1 MKAAKRSLAGL
12 TALIAIASSLLCT
25 AQVAQ
30 PNLTTPRSPTLPRQ
44 LQTGYAKLPLAF
56 ELNKGQ
62 TDPAVQFF
70 SRGAGYSVFLTS
82 GGMVLSWHPTAPAVP
97 LAGADTYSQGSVAIA
112 TKRVGPNKTPDDKSG
127 DITMVFSL
135 VGASSHPK
143 AVGEDQLA
151 AKVNYFIGNDPAK
164 WHTNVQTY
172 ARIRYKNVYPGID
185 LLYHGNNRQVEFDF
199 VIAPGADPGAIQF
212 AVKGADALAVDAE
225 GNLVLT
231 KGAKQ
236 LHFQAPGI
244 YQEINGSRVKVAGN
258 YSLKDST

>member
-1 MKAAKRSLAGL
+1 MLIILLGISSTTITNKLITKVLSNGHYDLSSYLSCADKGVLNRPMLTQWPIIRREGAPMKAAKRSLAGL

-97 LAGADTYSQGSVAIA
+97 LPGADTYSQGSVAIA

-164 WHTNVQTY
+164 WH
-172 ARIRYKNVYPGID
+172 
-185 LLYHGNNRQVEFDF
+185 
-199 VIAPGADPGAIQF
+199 
-212 AVKGADALAVDAE
+212 
-225 GNLVLT
+225 
-231 KGAKQ
+231 
-236 LHFQAPGI
+236 
-244 YQEINGSRVKVAGN
+244 
-258 YSLKDST
+258 